1 MERKQADQTREQ
13 IQSRAGRRIRRYFG
27 LYLFLGILAVGAS
40 HRASADLW
48 ISKLYAVGLPDGASE
63 LAEILRVAE
72 SLEGRP
78 YLYGGSDE
86 DGFDCSGFT
95 YYVYG
100 RAGYRIPRT
109 VREQFHGLVS
119 IDQPRPGDLVFFA
132 IEPENK
138 AGDDDSGL
146 FELMGAWAGS
156 ATHVGIYMG
165 GDRFI
170 HAPRTGGKVRIESL
184 ETPYWKDRLRGSRTV
199 IVPELADSDF
209 AEE

>member
-1 MERKQADQTREQ
+1 MERIQTDLTKEQ
-13 IQSRAGRRIRRYFG
+13 IRLRAGRRIRRCFG
-27 LYLFLGILAVGAS
+27 LYMFLAMLAVGTG
-40 HRASADLW
+40 HRGSADLW
-48 ISKLYAVGLPDGASE
+48 ISKLYAVGLPEGGVE

-119 IDQPRPGDLVFFA
+119 IPQPRPGDLVFFA
-132 IEPENK
+132 IDTEQKQGQIADGYDVE
-138 AGDDDSGL
+138 AFD
-146 FELMGAWAGS
+146 AAA
-156 ATHVGIYMG
+156 ATHVGIYAG
-165 GDRFI
+165 GGRFI
-170 HAPRTGGKVRIESL
+170 HAPRTGGKVRVESM
-184 ETPYWKDRLRGSRTV
+184 ETPYWRDRLRGSRTV
-199 IVPELADSDF
+199 IVPDLEDTDF
-209 AEE
+209 SEE